1 MALVAV
7 LRSQLSGFD
16 REKGERKREK
26 LFSCSFCLSPFTFFF
41 FLHTAEEWL
50 MKSLGLEDKVVLV
63 TGGNRGIGAAIVSLL
78 QELGTQVAYTYR
90 NSCEGEHGALAIQGD
105 VTDKAAMEAVAQQV
119 EQKLGSIYGIV
130 ANAGITRDNFF
141 PKLAIED
148 WDAVIDTNLK
158 GVYNTLMPV
167 IPKMYD
173 RGEGSVVCISSISGE
188 RGNLGQ
194 TNYAA
199 SKAAVIGLTKS
210 LAREAARYGVRVN
223 AVSPGFIETD
233 MVKSVP
239 DKVKERIV
247 SEIPLG
253 RFGKPEE
260 VAWAVAFLLSP
271 ASSYVTGEVL
281 RVNGAHYT

>member
-1 MALVAV
+1 MV
-7 LRSQLSGFD
+7 
-16 REKGERKREK
+16 
-26 LFSCSFCLSPFTFFF
+26 
-41 FLHTAEEWL
+41 
-50 MKSLGLEDKVVLV
+50 SLGLSDKVVLV

-78 QELGTQVAYTYR
+78 LELGTKVAYTYR
-90 NSCEGEHGALAIQGD
+90 SDSNSQNGALALPAD
-105 VTDKAAMEAVAQQV
+105 VTDVAAMAAVAEQV
-119 EQKLGSIYGIV
+119 EEKLGPIYGIV
-130 ANAGITRDNFF
+130 ANAGITRDKFF
-141 PKLAIED
+141 PKLKVDD
-148 WDAVIDTNLK
+148 WDEVINTNLK

-167 IPKMYD
+167 IPKMYE
-173 RGEGSVVCISSISGE
+173 RREGSIVCITSISGE
-188 RGNLGQ
+188 RGNIGQ

-199 SKAAVIGLTKS
+199 SKAALIGLTKS
-210 LAREAARYGVRVN
+210 LALEAARYKVRAN

-271 ASSYVTGEVL
+271 IASSYVTGEVL
-281 RVNGAHYT
+281 RVNGAHHT

>member
-1 MALVAV
+1 MV
-7 LRSQLSGFD
+7 
-16 REKGERKREK
+16 
-26 LFSCSFCLSPFTFFF
+26 
-41 FLHTAEEWL
+41 
-50 MKSLGLEDKVVLV
+50 SLGLENKVVLV
-63 TGGNRGIGAAIVSLL
+63 TGGSRGIGAATVTLL
-78 QELGTQVAYTYR
+78 EELGAKVAYTHR
-90 NSCEGEHGALAIQGD
+90 SDTDSPNGAMAIQAD
-105 VTDKAAMEAVAQQV
+105 VTDSAAMETVAEKV

-141 PKLAIED
+141 TKLTTED

-158 GVYNTLMPV
+158 GIYNTLMPV
-167 IPKMYD
+167 IPKMYE
-173 RGEGSVVCISSISGE
+173 RGEGSVVCITSISGE

-199 SKAAVIGLTKS
+199 SKAAAIGLTKS
-210 LAREAARYGVRVN
+210 LAREASRYGVRVN

-247 SEIPLG
+247 SEIPLR

-260 VAWAVAFLLSP
+260 IAWAVAFLLSP
-271 ASSYVTGEVL
+271 IASSYITGEVL
-281 RVNGAHYT
+281 RVNGAHHT

>member
-1 MALVAV
+1 MV
-7 LRSQLSGFD
+7 
-16 REKGERKREK
+16 
-26 LFSCSFCLSPFTFFF
+26 
-41 FLHTAEEWL
+41 
-50 MKSLGLEDKVVLV
+50 SLGLEDKVVLV
-63 TGGNRGIGAAIVSLL
+63 TGGNRGIGAAIVALL
-78 QELGTQVAYTYR
+78 EDLGTKVAYTHRSER
-90 NSCEGEHGALAIQGD
+90 NSPHGALAIPAD
-105 VTDKAAMEAVAQQV
+105 VTDSAAMEAVAEKV
-119 EQKLGSIYGIV
+119 EQKLGPIYGIV
-130 ANAGITRDNFF
+130 ANAGITQDNFF
-141 PKLAIED
+141 HKLTTED
-148 WDAVIDTNLK
+148 WDTVINTNVK

-167 IPKMYD
+167 IPKMYE

-210 LAREAARYGVRVN
+210 LAREATRYGVRVN

-247 SEIPLG
+247 SEIPLR

-271 ASSYVTGEVL
+271 IASSYVTGEVL
-281 RVNGAHYT
+281 RVNGAHHT

>member
-1 MALVAV
+1 MV
-7 LRSQLSGFD
+7 
-16 REKGERKREK
+16 
-26 LFSCSFCLSPFTFFF
+26 
-41 FLHTAEEWL
+41 
-50 MKSLGLEDKVVLV
+50 SLGLEDKVVLV

-78 QELGTQVAYTYR
+78 EELGAKVAYTHR
-90 NSCEGEHGALAIQGD
+90 SERSSPHGALAIPAD
-105 VTDKAAMEAVAQQV
+105 VTDSAAMETVAEMV
-119 EQKLGSIYGIV
+119 EQKLGPIYGIV
-130 ANAGITRDNFF
+130 ANAGITQDNFF
-141 PKLAIED
+141 HKLTTED
-148 WDAVIDTNLK
+148 WNAVIDTNVK
-158 GVYNTLMPV
+158 GVYNTLIPV
-167 IPKMYD
+167 IPKMYE

-199 SKAAVIGLTKS
+199 SKAAVIGFTKS
-210 LAREAARYGVRVN
+210 LAREATRYGVRVN

-247 SEIPLG
+247 SEIPLR

-271 ASSYVTGEVL
+271 RASSYVTGEVL
-281 RVNGAHYT
+281 RVNGAHHT